1 MRPRQIISILLII
14 CYCIDLAAQCPST
27 PISTNVID
35 TFCTGTRYT
44 FGDTIIRNSGR
55 YVNEFLDI
63 DGCDS
68 IVTLEL
74 RETPNVSFNIV
85 IDTLAPVC
93 TNDSLGSI
101 IIREV
106 GQGVE
111 PIVYALNG
119 GPEQSSNVFSD
130 LPPGSYQLYLRDR
143 FGCEGRKNIQLRLK
157 PIFGDELID
166 TLCAGSEYIFG
177 SRRLTEAGM
186 YTDTLIGIKGCD
198 SLIRLDLRVDTLDN
212 MLSFF
217 PRAIQPG
224 CNGEVTGT
232 IEVDDVTGSNPPFI
246 IYLDDQ
252 LQDGPVIN
260 GLAPGDYTI
269 IAYDRNFCAE
279 ESFISIVEPEF
290 AFTLDIGQ
298 DQIIELGEM
307 VSIVIESNIEL
318 ESIMWNNPPDP
329 DCLDCRDLEFRPTES
344 VELILDATNTDGCSQ
359 SDTLNIIVLN
369 ESAVY
374 IPNAFSPTS
383 INTDNQTFAVTGKAA
398 AILNVRDFFI
408 YDKWGN
414 EVFRNLSPIVN
425 DISTG
430 WNGKLNDEF
439 VEAGVYSYSLVIRY
453 INNTE
458 ERITGTVHLF

>member
-1 MRPRQIISILLII
+1 MRLRKIISILII
-14 CYCIDLAAQCPST
+14 TCYCIDLAAQCPAT
-27 PISTNVID
+27 PILTNVID
-35 TFCTGTRYT
+35 TFCTGTRYS

-55 YVNEFLDI
+55 YINEFIDI
-63 DGCDS
+63 NGCDS
-68 IVTLEL
+68 IVNLVL
-74 RETPNVSFNIV
+74 RETPNVSFDIV
-85 IDTLAPVC
+85 VDTLAPVC

-111 PIVYALNG
+111 PIVYSLNN
-119 GPEQSSNVFSD
+119 GPEQNSNAFSD

-157 PIFGDELID
+157 PIFGDQLID
-166 TLCAGSEYIFG
+166 TLCAGSEYLFG

-186 YTDTLIGIKGCD
+186 YTDTLIGTKGCD
-198 SLIRLDLRVDTLDN
+198 SLIRLDLRVEMLDN
-212 MLSFF
+212 MLSFN

-232 IEVDDVTGSNPPFI
+232 IEIDDISGSDPPFKI
-246 IYLDDQ
+246 FLDGQ
-252 LQDGPVIN
+252 LQEGSSIN
-260 GLAPGDYTI
+260 GLAPGDYTVT
-269 IAYDRNFCAE
+269 AYDRNFCAD
-279 ESFISIVEPEF
+279 ESVISIVEPEF
-290 AFTLDIGQ
+290 AFTLDIGE
-298 DQIIELGEM
+298 DQIIDLGET
-307 VSIVIESNIEL
+307 VSIVIESNVEL
-318 ESIMWNNPPDP
+318 ENISWNNPPDP
-329 DCLDCRDLEFRPTES
+329 NCIDCSEIEFRPTES
-344 VELILDATNTDGCSQ
+344 VELILEATNTDGCIQ

-369 ESAVY
+369 ESAIY

-383 INTDNQTFAVTGKAA
+383 FNTENQVFTITGKAA
-398 AILNVRDFFI
+398 AILDVRDFFI

-414 EVFRNLSPIVN
+414 EVFRNPSPIVN

-430 WNGKLNDEF
+430 WNGRLNNEL
-439 VEAGVYSYSLVIRY
+439 VEAGVYAYSVVVRY